1 MATTSVHS
9 IYSTQAEALEYIV
22 NSQKTERG
30 LFVTSYGC
38 SDDPKEAAEIFEATR
53 NSIGTGRTSVLAR
66 HIHQNFAPGE
76 ITPEEAFRLGQ
87 KLCEKLFDFQYQY
100 VLATHTDKEH
110 IHNHIIVNNVNL
122 FNGLSLNY
130 LSDKGKDNQLFQK
143 IRDMSDKLCREH
155 NLSVIEDP
163 ELGKGQKWYEW
174 SQDKQGLSWK
184 SKLKY
189 ELDCLIMRSENFDDF
204 LQKCSE
210 NNIEVKYNPAHKIDL
225 KFRMEGQEKFSRAKT
240 LGWFYETSQIK
251 KRIENFKHRKDFS
264 LSSKPK
270 TKIIDT
276 TADKFQQA
284 KGLERW
290 ADIKNMNEVSRVIDL
305 LTKYDISGVD
315 EVAPAAISTSMH
327 RAKLVEEL
335 NTLQRE
341 ITGISETL
349 EALRVF
355 QMNKPFMLKLKEL
368 PDRKKKS
375 FAEKYSREIEKYR
388 SAGAKLKEKYPDG
401 KVPSEE
407 VLTEKRNALIE
418 QRNKSNTEYK
428 EVKSKLKDVDY
439 ARQAI
444 DDYLRNQRDV
454 QQKKRKKGDLE

>member
-22 NSQKTERG
+22 NPQKTESG

-66 HIHQNFAPGE
+66 HIHQSFAPGE

-100 VLATHTDKEH
+100 VLATHIDKEH
-110 IHNHIIVNNVNL
+110 IHNHIIANNVNL
-122 FNGLSLNY
+122 CNGLSLNY
-130 LSDKGKDNQLFQK
+130 LTDKGKDNQLFQK
-143 IRDMSDKLCREH
+143 IRDMSDEICREN

-189 ELDCLIMRSENFDDF
+189 EIDCLIMRSENFDDF
-204 LQKCSE
+204 LQKCTE

-225 KFRMEGQEKFSRAKT
+225 KFRMEGQEK
-240 LGWFYETSQIK
+240 
-251 KRIENFKHRKDFS
+251 
-264 LSSKPK
+264 
-270 TKIIDT
+270 
-276 TADKFQQA
+276 
-284 KGLERW
+284 
-290 ADIKNMNEVSRVIDL
+290 
-305 LTKYDISGVD
+305 
-315 EVAPAAISTSMH
+315 
-327 RAKLVEEL
+327 
-335 NTLQRE
+335 
-341 ITGISETL
+341 
-349 EALRVF
+349 
-355 QMNKPFMLKLKEL
+355 
-368 PDRKKKS
+368 
-375 FAEKYSREIEKYR
+375 
-388 SAGAKLKEKYPDG
+388 YPDG
-401 KVPSEE
+401 KVPGEE

-418 QRNKSNTEYK
+418 QRNKSNAEYK

-439 ARQAI
+439 ARKAI

>member
-22 NSQKTERG
+22 NPQKTESG

-38 SDDPKEAAEIFEATR
+38 SDDPKEAAEFFESTR

-76 ITPEEAFRLGQ
+76 ITPEEAFRVGQ
-87 KLCEKLFDFQYQY
+87 KLCEKLFNYEYQY
-100 VLATHTDKEH
+100 VLTTHTDKEH

-130 LSDKGKDNQLFQK
+130 LADKGKDNQLFQK
-143 IRDMSDKLCREH
+143 IRNMSDELCREH
-155 NLSVIEDP
+155 SLSVIEDP

-204 LQKCSE
+204 LKKCKE
-210 NNIEVKYNPAHKIDL
+210 NNIEAVYNPEHKIDL

-240 LGWFYETSQIK
+240 LGWYYETPQIK
-251 KRIENFKHRKDFS
+251 KRIENFKRYKNFS
-264 LSSKPK
+264 LDSKPK

-276 TADKFQQA
+276 AADKFQQA

-290 ADIKNMNEVSRVIDL
+290 ANIQNMKEASRMIDM
-305 LTKYDISGVD
+305 LTKYGISGVD

-335 NTLQRE
+335 NGLQRE
-341 ITGISETL
+341 ITEVSETL

-355 QMNKPFMLKLKEL
+355 QKHKPFMLKLKEL
-368 PDRKKKS
+368 PDRKKKN
-375 FAEKYSREIEKYR
+375 FAEKYSREIEKYK

-418 QRNKSNTEYK
+418 QRNKSNAEYK

-444 DDYLRNQRDV
+444 DDYFKNQRDV
-454 QQKKRKKGDLE
+454 QQKKRKKDDLE